1 LYGASLLSRSY
12 VARSLAASVVLAA
25 VGLLGLLGLGSYQA
39 CDVYN
44 PSLLVPD
51 EGGGC
56 QHALPPPPPPAVEED
71 GQFSFPVIAA
81 FNTID
86 IGLRSDG
93 GIPPFGYD
101 LDKVCTTPTGPE
113 SCSQPKGVP
122 VSYDDE
128 AGRDHWGINLFNALG
143 EVASVGTAQINEGLQ
158 KGQYGLLLEI
168 TGYNLQAN
176 DDHVVVNFY
185 VSNGLERTAD
195 GGIPAPQFNGK
206 DLWTIDPGSLSG
218 SGSCTS
224 TDSCQAVY
232 NDNAA
237 YVSGGYVVAHIA
249 NPIPIGFGVRS
260 FLGGATMIL
269 SGAVI
274 VGELT
279 ACPNVPVG
287 QVCFQLVGGT
297 IAGRWGTQ
305 NLLSTLASIPDPF
318 VDGGFIC
325 GDSGTYSAF
334 KTAACAVADISQS
347 ESNDNQNPLANCDA
361 VSMALQFTAVAA
373 QLGGVLAAP
382 DAAAGCMNGTVAF
395 SDTCFH

>member
-12 VARSLAASVVLAA
+12 EARSLAASLLVAA
-25 VGLLGLLGLGSYQA
+25 VVLLGLLGSGSYQA

-51 EGGGC
+51 EAGGC
-56 QHALPPPPPPAVEED
+56 QHVAPPPPPPSVDDD
-71 GQFSFPVIAA
+71 GQFSFPVRAA

-101 LDKVCTTPTGPE
+101 LDHICTTPTGQE
-113 SCSQPKGVP
+113 SCAQPKGVP

-128 AGRDHWGINLFNALG
+128 AGRDHWGINLFDALG

-195 GGIPAPQFNGK
+195 GGIPVPQFNGN
-206 DLWTIDPGSLSG
+206 DFWTIDPGSLM
-218 SGSCTS
+218 GSCT
-224 TDSCQAVY
+224 DAGACQAVY

-237 YVSGGYVVAHIA
+237 YVSNGFVVAHMA
-249 NPIPIGFGVRS
+249 TPIPIGFGVRS
-260 FLGGATMIL
+260 FLGGATMTL
-269 SGAVI
+269 SDAII
-274 VGELT
+274 VGELKPC
-279 ACPNVPVG
+279 AHVPAG

-297 IAGRWGTQ
+297 IAGRWGTKQ
-305 NLLSTLASIPDPF
+305 LLSTLASITDPF
-318 VDGGFIC
+318 VDGGFIS
-325 GDSGTYSAF
+325 GDSGTYSAI

-347 ESNDNQNPLANCDA
+347 ESNDNQSPLANCDA
-361 VSMALQFTAVAA
+361 VSMGLQFTAVAA
-373 QLGGVLAAP
+373 NLGGVLAAP
-382 DAAAGCMNGTVAF
+382 DAAAGCTSGGVPF
-395 SDTCFH
+395 SDTCFQ